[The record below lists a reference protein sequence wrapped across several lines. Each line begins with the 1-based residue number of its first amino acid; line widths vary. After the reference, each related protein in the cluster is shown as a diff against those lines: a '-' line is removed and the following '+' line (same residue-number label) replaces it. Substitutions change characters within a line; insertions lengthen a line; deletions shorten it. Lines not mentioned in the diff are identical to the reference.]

1 MASMEDLIATISGGL
16 HAGQQGNDLKDLHVS
31 EVSASACGGTFEL
44 HLASYGSPPSCAFHV
59 VREHSVERVS
69 SCCQLGPASHSSYLP
84 GTYRALASGASV
96 VSFPFPRSSSSSH
109 LPRSLAHTQYL
120 VLAFFPLLPLP
131 PLPLLL
137 RCPFL
142 YDMTFHSC
150 ADPRQAKLAQ
160 TLHPSIPP
168 QPYRPSAPPGASPAH
183 STGPMPPP
191 APASSWNSPPPSG
204 YLSGL
209 NGLNGLNALGG
220 SPSFASLGSGSP
232 SGRQPAFVGQRE
244 TGFAVSPKP
253 NNGAVQGHAQG
264 QGQGQGGDGVGAEIP
279 APRPA
284 QFGRERDI
292 ATGNGGA
299 NGNGYGVNGAEAS
312 GIPYHSAVLPSGAS
326 PKDTGGFDE
335 DAFRPLW
342 NEEDAKSWEA
352 FNARK

>member
-16 HAGQQGNDLKDLHVS
+16 HAGQQGNDLKDLH
-31 EVSASACGGTFEL
+31 
-44 HLASYGSPPSCAFHV
+44 
-59 VREHSVERVS
+59 
-69 SCCQLGPASHSSYLP
+69 
-84 GTYRALASGASV
+84 
-96 VSFPFPRSSSSSH
+96 
-109 LPRSLAHTQYL
+109 
-120 VLAFFPLLPLP
+120 
-131 PLPLLL
+131 
-137 RCPFL
+137 
-142 YDMTFHSC
+142 
-150 ADPRQAKLAQ
+150 AKLAQ

-168 QPYRPSAPPGASPAH
+168 QPYRPSAPLGASPAH

-264 QGQGQGGDGVGAEIP
+264 QGQGQGQGVDGVGAEIP

-312 GIPYHSAVLPSGAS
+312 GIPYHSAVLPSRAS